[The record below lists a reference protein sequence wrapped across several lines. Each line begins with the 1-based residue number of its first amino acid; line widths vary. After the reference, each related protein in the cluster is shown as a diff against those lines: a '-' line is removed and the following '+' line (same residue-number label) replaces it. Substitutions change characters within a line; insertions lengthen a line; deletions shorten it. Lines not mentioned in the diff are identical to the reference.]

1 MIADRLGIYP
11 IWIATGFEYDWHVG
25 CLSILPTNRFRDICR
40 ESLLTRTPIMLHEL
54 LPTLVAAADYSLIY
68 LLGGGGVFGAVV
80 IFILAKFLGK

>member
-1 MIADRLGIYP
+1 MIADRLLICP
-11 IWIATGFEYDWHVG
+11 IWIATSFEYDWHVG
-25 CLSILPTNRFRDICR
+25 CLPVLPTNRFRDICR
-40 ESLLTRTPIMLHEL
+40 ESLLKRTLIVFHEL